1 MSRMQDTGKRIKAA
15 REAKGLSQEEL
26 GLACGVTKQT
36 IYKYEKGIVTNIP
49 LKVMEVL
56 AGVLRVS
63 PIYLAGWDD
72 EQEVHRWRRREMEI
86 KDVIKT
92 RRVELG
98 MTQAQLATAVGVSEA
113 TISRW
118 ESGNIIG
125 LKHTRLKALAN
136 ALHISPFILVG

>member
-1 MSRMQDTGKRIKAA
+1 M
-15 REAKGLSQEEL
+15 
-26 GLACGVTKQT
+26 
-36 IYKYEKGIVTNIP
+36 TNIP